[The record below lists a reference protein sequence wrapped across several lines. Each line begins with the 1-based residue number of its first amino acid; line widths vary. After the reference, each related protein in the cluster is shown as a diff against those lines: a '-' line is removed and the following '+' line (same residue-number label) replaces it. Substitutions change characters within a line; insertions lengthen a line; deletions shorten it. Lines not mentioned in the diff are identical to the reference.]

1 MLSIDKTSIVPF
13 FQPIVCVDTCDIFG
27 YEVLGRY
34 CSEAKIHSLGQFFHN
49 SGICFQDK
57 VQVDRVIRFKALEM
71 IKNLNHQAKFFIN
84 IQPEWLMP
92 FADQDKIMPT
102 IEQMDKYNINGEKI
116 IIEICEDSFTDIYM
130 LLELV
135 KRYRDVGCKIA
146 IDDVGAG
153 CSNLERIAVLN
164 PDYLKISAGFISRS
178 KSFNILES
186 IGEFCEKSGVS
197 LVLEE
202 IEDMNQ
208 LQMGLDAGVRYLQ
221 GYFFAAPQPNILEG
235 TSCSTKVE
243 QGLEQYW
250 NRKQQLLQKHIQR
263 SDSMNSL
270 VNDTVNE
277 AKILYPTSSPNNYVR
292 HLFTFLPDYCTRI
305 YICDHHG
312 VQLTP
317 NYTRNQN
324 EWQEKLDYIGRNWC
338 WRPYFFSQVAEA
350 RRTGRGVLS
359 ESYLDLESRKPIHT
373 FIFPV
378 NTNLFLF
385 IDCCYS
391 GIGGL
396 ALDE

>member
-1 MLSIDKTSIVPF
+1 MLNIDKTSIVPF

-49 SGICFQDK
+49 PGICLQDK

-71 IKNLNHQAKFFIN
+71 IKNLDTQTKFFIN
-84 IQPEWLMP
+84 IQPEWLTP
-92 FADQDKIMPT
+92 FADLEKIMPT
-102 IEQMDKYNINGEKI
+102 IEQLDKCNINGEKI
-116 IIEICEDSFTDIYM
+116 IIEICEDSFTDINM

-135 KRYRDVGCKIA
+135 KRYRDAGCKIA

-153 CSNLERIAVLN
+153 FSNLERIAVLS
-164 PDYLKISAGFISRS
+164 PDYLKISAGFIKRS
-178 KSFNILES
+178 KSYHILES
-186 IGEFCEKSGVS
+186 IGGFCEKSGVN

-202 IEDMNQ
+202 VEGINQ

-221 GYFFAAPQPNILEG
+221 GYYFAAPQPDILEG
-235 TSCSTKVE
+235 SSCSAKVE
-243 QGLEQYW
+243 QGLKQYW
-250 NRKQQLLQKHIQR
+250 NRKQQSLQRHIQR

-270 VNDTVNE
+270 VNNIVNE
-277 AKILYPTSSPNNYVR
+277 AKILYPTSSSNNYVR
-292 HLFTFLPDYCTRI
+292 HLFPYLPDYCTRI
-305 YICDHHG
+305 YLCDHHG

-324 EWQEKLDYIGRNWC
+324 GWLEKPDYIGRNWC

-350 RRTGRGVLS
+350 QRTGRGVLS
-359 ESYLDLESRKPIHT
+359 ESYMDLESRKPIHT
-373 FIFPV
+373 FIFSV
-378 NTNLFLF
+378 NTNLFVF

-391 GIGGL
+391 GIAGPV
-396 ALDE
+396 LDE